1 MKNTIEEAD
10 EVFAALEGIPEPL
23 IFLYPNADAGSREL
37 IARAENVSKRR
48 RSRVLVNLEHRTYLS
63 LLNNVGALVGNSSSG
78 IIESTSLE
86 VPAVNIGIRQRGR
99 EHPPTSLMFLP
110 NERPSKGQ
118 SGGRSSKFRQSIRG
132 LKNPYGEGR
141 ASEIVSRVLIKAP
154 LGEKLLFKHATC
166 YDYSHSAGEAGNHR
180 D

>member
-1 MKNTIEEAD
+1 LSKTEVEKKLNLKLTPETLLCIFHPVTLMKNTIEEAD

-99 EHPPTSLMFLP
+99 EHAANVIDVPA
-110 NERPSKGQ
+110 ERAAIQRAIRRALVQIPAEYWRIKE
-118 SGGRSSKFRQSIRG
+118 SIR
-132 LKNPYGEGR
+132 
-141 ASEIVSRVLIKAP
+141 
-154 LGEKLLFKHATC
+154 
-166 YDYSHSAGEAGNHR
+166 
-180 D
+180 